1 MLPRGNMTLY
11 FKCLYY
17 DQREALYQRHCRI
30 IASGKDRDVLEL
42 SRMIA
47 DRIEGTPSLE
57 ESALVHGPANDSPAL
72 PFHRVGPTDSLSVL
86 GVG

>member
-11 FKCLYY
+11 FKCLYH
-17 DQREALYQRHCRI
+17 DVREALYQRHCRI

-57 ESALVHGPANDSPAL
+57 ESSPSRPCQRFSGAALSPCGP
-72 PFHRVGPTDSLSVL
+72 H
-86 GVG
+86 